1 MLFKI
6 ALTLLVAW
14 LIGVLGVYRAGQL
27 VHVLLLVGLALL
39 MIAVLRAR
47 ENAVRRAISDRKDRP

>member
-14 LIGVLGVYRAGQL
+14 WIGVLGVYPAGQL
-27 VHVLLLVGLALL
+27 VHVLLLIGLALL
-39 MIAVLRAR
+39 MLAFLRAR
-47 ENAVRRAISDRKDRP
+47 EAAVRRAISDSPHKP

>member
-6 ALTLLVAW
+6 ALSLLVAW
-14 LIGVLGVYRAGQL
+14 LIGVLGVYPVGQF

-39 MIAVLRAR
+39 MIAFLRAR
-47 ENAVRRAISDRKDRP
+47 EAAARRATSGSSDKP

>member
-6 ALTLLVAW
+6 ALALLVAW
-14 LIGVLGVYRAGQL
+14 LIGVLGVYSAGQL

-39 MIAVLRAR
+39 MFAFLRAR
-47 ENAVRRAISDRKDRP
+47 EDAMRRAMSDSNNKP

>member
-39 MIAVLRAR
+39 MLAFLRAR
-47 ENAVRRAISDRKDRP
+47 EEAVRRAISDRNDQS

>member
-14 LIGVLGVYRAGQL
+14 LIGVLGVYRAGKL

-39 MIAVLRAR
+39 MLAFLRAR
-47 ENAVRRAISDRKDRP
+47 EEAVRRATSDRSDQA

>member
-6 ALTLLVAW
+6 ALALLAAW
-14 LIGVLGVYRAGQL
+14 FIGVLGVFPVGQF

-39 MIAVLRAR
+39 MIAFLRAR
-47 ENAVRRAISDRKDRP
+47 EDAVRRAISDHQKHP

>member
-6 ALTLLVAW
+6 ALALLVAW
-14 LIGVLGVYRAGQL
+14 LIGVLGVYSAGQL

-39 MIAVLRAR
+39 MFAFLRAR
-47 ENAVRRAISDRKDRP
+47 EDAMRRAMSDSNSKP

>member
-6 ALTLLVAW
+6 ALTLFVAW
-14 LIGVLGVYRAGQL
+14 LIGVLGVNRAGQL

-39 MIAVLRAR
+39 MIAFLRAR

>member
-14 LIGVLGVYRAGQL
+14 LIGVLGVNRAGQL

>member
-1 MLFKI
+1 MLLKI

-14 LIGVLGVYRAGQL
+14 LIGVLGLYSAGQF

-39 MIAVLRAR
+39 MIAFLRVR
-47 ENAVRRAISDRKDRP
+47 EDAVRRAISDRHKLP

>member
-6 ALTLLVAW
+6 GLALLIAW
-14 LIGVLGVYRAGQL
+14 LIGMLGVFPVGQL

-39 MIAVLRAR
+39 MIAFLRAR
-47 ENAVRRAISDRKDRP
+47 EDAVRRSISGRTDRP

>member
-14 LIGVLGVYRAGQL
+14 LIGVLGVYSAGQL

-39 MIAVLRAR
+39 MYALLRAR
-47 ENAVRRAISDRKDRP
+47 EAAVRRAISDSNDEP

>member
-14 LIGVLGVYRAGQL
+14 LIGVLGVYSAGQL

-39 MIAVLRAR
+39 MYAFLRAR
-47 ENAVRRAISDRKDRP
+47 EAAVRRAMSDSNDEP

>member
-6 ALTLLVAW
+6 ALALLVAW
-14 LIGVLGVYRAGQL
+14 LIGVLGVYSAGQL

-39 MIAVLRAR
+39 MFAFLRAR
-47 ENAVRRAISDRKDRP
+47 EDAMRRAISDSNSKP

>member
-14 LIGVLGVYRAGQL
+14 LIGVLGVYSAGQL

-39 MIAVLRAR
+39 MYAFLRAR
-47 ENAVRRAISDRKDRP
+47 EAAVRRAISDSNDEP